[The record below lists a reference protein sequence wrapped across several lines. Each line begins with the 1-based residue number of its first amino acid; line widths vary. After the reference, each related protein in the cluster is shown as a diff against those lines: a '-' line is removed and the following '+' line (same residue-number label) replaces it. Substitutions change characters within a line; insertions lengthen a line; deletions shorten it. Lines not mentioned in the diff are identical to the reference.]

1 MPLDPV
7 AVLQTVPLFRQ
18 VSEADLLALTQ
29 LIRERQFPRGSLI
42 LSQGDVGEALFLIK
56 SGQVKVTV
64 VAEDGR
70 EVILSV
76 LGSGSFF
83 GEMALVDD
91 EPRSAHVIAM
101 EETTLLQL
109 RREDFRTRLKSAPEL
124 AISLLRE
131 LSRRLRRADDTIASL
146 MLLDVNG
153 RIAHLLLELA
163 REEGGETG
171 SRITRRL
178 THASIGQM
186 VGASRETVSRTMRN
200 LVLRNV
206 IAVTRREI
214 LLLDPTA
221 LRLAAQQ
228 AAGTV

>member
-1 MPLDPV
+1 MALDPLD
-7 AVLQTVPLFRQ
+7 VLRAVPLFRQ
-18 VSEADLLALTQ
+18 VPEADLRAMANLV
-29 LIRERQFPRGSLI
+29 RERRQPKGSLI
-42 LSQGDVGEALFLIK
+42 LTQGDEGEALFLIRI
-56 SGQVKVTV
+56 GQVKVTV

-76 LGSGSFF
+76 LGAGSFF
-83 GEMALVDD
+83 GEMALLDD

-101 EETTLLQL
+101 EESVLLGL
-109 RREDFRTRLKSAPEL
+109 RREDFQAQLARSPALGSA
-124 AISLLRE
+124 LLRE
-131 LSRRLRRADDTIASL
+131 LSRRLRRADDTITSL

-153 RIAHLLLELA
+153 RVAHLLLELA
-163 REEGGETG
+163 REEGGDTG
-171 SRITRRL
+171 ITITRRL

-206 IAVTRREI
+206 IGVTRKGFT
-214 LLLDPTA
+214 LLDLPA

-228 AAGTV
+228 AA

>member
-1 MPLDPV
+1 MALETLE
-7 AVLQTVPLFRQ
+7 VLRTVPLFRL
-18 VSEADLLALTQ
+18 VPDPDLQALAQ
-29 LIRERQFPRGSLI
+29 LARERREPKGTLI
-42 LSQGDVGEALFLIK
+42 LSQGNPGDALFLIR

-76 LGSGSFF
+76 LGPGSFF
-83 GEMALVDD
+83 GEMALIDD

-101 EETTLLQL
+101 EDTILVVL
-109 RREDFRTRLKSAPEL
+109 RREDFRARLAGSPGL
-124 AISLLRE
+124 SVSLLRE

-163 REEGGETG
+163 REEGGNDGT
-171 SRITRRL
+171 RITRRL
-178 THASIGQM
+178 THAALGQM
-186 VGASRETVSRTMRN
+186 VGASRETVSRSMRH
-200 LVLRNV
+200 LVLANV
-206 IAVTRREI
+206 ISVTRREI
-214 LLLDPTA
+214 TLNDAGA

-228 AAGTV
+228 SP

>member
-1 MPLDPV
+1 MALDPLD
-7 AVLQTVPLFRQ
+7 VLRAVPLFRQ
-18 VSEADLLALTQ
+18 VPEADLRAMADLV
-29 LIRERQFPRGSLI
+29 RERRQPKGSLI
-42 LSQGDVGEALFLIK
+42 LTQGDEGETLFLIR

-70 EVILSV
+70 QVILSV
-76 LGSGSFF
+76 LGAGSFF
-83 GEMALVDD
+83 GEMALIDD

-101 EETTLLQL
+101 EESALLAL
-109 RREDFRTRLKSAPEL
+109 RREDFRAQLARSPEL
-124 AISLLRE
+124 GIALLRE

-153 RIAHLLLELA
+153 RVAHLLLELA
-163 REEGGETG
+163 REEGGDAG
-171 SRITRRL
+171 ITIARRL

-206 IAVTRREI
+206 IGVTRKGI
-214 LLLDPTA
+214 TLLDVPA

-228 AAGTV
+228 AA